1 MLQLVTPPERPRPAL
16 LASIGIHALAASAF
30 GFVPLLAFPIAP
42 GWQGEVWVVTQPD
55 LSLLREVKTV
65 DLRGPDSVRARQASA
80 GGGGLPRSAAEGPR
94 PALSRTTVQPHSIQA
109 ELPAAPPF
117 EQADEFGVPGVPGGL
132 TDGTGTEPGEGPVG
146 ETGGG
151 PIDVRGGGL
160 PPDIVLP
167 VPLETPTPRYPDTAR
182 IARMEGAVVL
192 SATIAADGRVV
203 DVEIERSMGPFLDRA
218 ALDAVSRW
226 RYVPARIGS
235 TPVAVIL
242 RVTLTFRLL

>member
-1 MLQLVTPPERPRPAL
+1 MLQLVTPPERSRPAL

-55 LSLLREVKTV
+55 LSFLREVTKV
-65 DLRGPDSVRARQASA
+65 DLRGPGRRDSAPRGPA
-80 GGGGLPRSAAEGPR
+80 GGGLPAARRDGPRAEPSAA
-94 PALSRTTVQPHSIQA
+94 TVQPTSILA
-109 ELPAAPPF
+109 ELPLPPEF
-117 EQADEFGVPGVPGGL
+117 ETPGALGIDGGIAEPTGSPPGGD
-132 TDGTGTEPGEGPVG
+132 DGDGAPDRL
-146 ETGGG
+146 
-151 PIDVRGGGL
+151 IDVRDGAL

-167 VPLETPTPRYPDTAR
+167 VPLETPSPRYPDTAR
-182 IARMEGAVVL
+182 IARMEGAVIL
-192 SATIAADGRVV
+192 SATIASDGRVV
-203 DVEIERSMGPFLDRA
+203 DVEIEKSMGPFLDRA
-218 ALDAVSRW
+218 ATEAVSRW

>member
-1 MLQLVTPPERPRPAL
+1 MLQLVTPPEHPRPAL

-30 GFVPLLAFPIAP
+30 GFVPLLGFPIAP

-55 LSLLREVKTV
+55 LSLLRDVKIV
-65 DLRGPDSVRARQASA
+65 DLRSPDRQDRPPRGPA
-80 GGGGLPRSAAEGPR
+80 GGGLPSARREGP
-94 PALSRTTVQPHSIQA
+94 PAAPSAPIVQPTSMLA
-109 ELPAAPPF
+109 ELPPAPEF
-117 EQADEFGVPGVPGGL
+117 EPSEDFDYIGSVEEETGPERGGGIRDGVP
-132 TDGTGTEPGEGPVG
+132 D
-146 ETGGG
+146 G
-151 PIDVRGGGL
+151 PIDVRGVGH

>member
-1 MLQLVTPPERPRPAL
+1 MLQLVTPPEHPRPAL

-55 LSLLREVKTV
+55 LSLLRDVKTV
-65 DLRGPDSVRARQASA
+65 DLRGPGRQDRPPRGPA
-80 GGGGLPRSAAEGPR
+80 GGGLTAARREGP
-94 PALSRTTVQPHSIQA
+94 PAAPSAPTVQPTSMIA
-109 ELPAAPPF
+109 ELPPAPEF
-117 EQADEFGVPGVPGGL
+117 EPSEDSDYVGRVDEEPGSERGGGIRGGVP
-132 TDGTGTEPGEGPVG
+132 D
-146 ETGGG
+146 G
-151 PIDVRGGGL
+151 PIDVRGGGA

-226 RYVPARIGS
+226 RYVPARIGP
-235 TPVAVIL
+235 TRVAVIL

>member
-1 MLQLVTPPERPRPAL
+1 MLQLVTPPEHPRPAL

-30 GFVPLLAFPIAP
+30 GFVPLLGFPIAP

-55 LSLLREVKTV
+55 LSFLREVKTV
-65 DLRGPDSVRARQASA
+65 DLRSPDRQDRPPRGPASGGPPAARREGPRAEPSDATVLPTSVLAELPLPPEFEPSEDFGIDGGIGEPMGSPP
-80 GGGGLPRSAAEGPR
+80 GGGGGDG
-94 PALSRTTVQPHSIQA
+94 
-109 ELPAAPPF
+109 AP
-117 EQADEFGVPGVPGGL
+117 GR
-132 TDGTGTEPGEGPVG
+132 
-146 ETGGG
+146 
-151 PIDVRGGGL
+151 PIDVREGGL

-167 VPLETPTPRYPDTAR
+167 VPLETPSPRYPDTAR

-203 DVEIERSMGPFLDRA
+203 DVEIEKTMGPFLDRA
-218 ALDAVSRW
+218 AIEAVSRW
-226 RYVPARIGS
+226 RYIPARIGS

>member
-1 MLQLVTPPERPRPAL
+1 M
-16 LASIGIHALAASAF
+16 
-30 GFVPLLAFPIAP
+30 
-42 GWQGEVWVVTQPD
+42 
-55 LSLLREVKTV
+55 
-65 DLRGPDSVRARQASA
+65 
-80 GGGGLPRSAAEGPR
+80 
-94 PALSRTTVQPHSIQA
+94 
-109 ELPAAPPF
+109 
-117 EQADEFGVPGVPGGL
+117 
-132 TDGTGTEPGEGPVG
+132 
-146 ETGGG
+146 
-151 PIDVRGGGL
+151 

-218 ALDAVSRW
+218 ALEAVSRW

>member
-1 MLQLVTPPERPRPAL
+1 MLQLAMPPEHPRPAL

-30 GFVPLLAFPIAP
+30 SFVPLLAFPNAP

-55 LSLLREVKTV
+55 LSILRDVKTV
-65 DLRGPDSVRARQASA
+65 DLRGPRSVKPRPASA
-80 GGGGLPRSAAEGPR
+80 GGGGLPRPAAQGPR
-94 PALSRTTVQPHSIQA
+94 TALAEAPVQPRSIQA
-109 ELPAAPPF
+109 ELPAAPAF
-117 EQADEFGVPGVPGGL
+117 EPSDESGVLGVPGGL
-132 TDGTGTEPGEGPVG
+132 IDGTGSEPGEGSTREPG
-146 ETGGG
+146 DG

-203 DVEIERSMGPFLDRA
+203 DVEIERSVGPFLDRA
-218 ALDAVSRW
+218 AIEAVSRW

>member
-1 MLQLVTPPERPRPAL
+1 MLQLATPPEHPRPAL

-65 DLRGPDSVRARQASA
+65 DLRGPVPQERAPRGPAS
-80 GGGGLPRSAAEGPR
+80 GRLPAARREGP
-94 PALSRTTVQPHSIQA
+94 PAEPSAPTVQPTSILA
-109 ELPAAPPF
+109 ELPSPP
-117 EQADEFGVPGVPGGL
+117 ELEPPGDFGIRGGVDDTTGSEPGG
-132 TDGTGTEPGEGPVG
+132 GI
-146 ETGGG
+146 GGGDPDG

-167 VPLETPTPRYPDTAR
+167 VPLETPSPRYPDPAR
-182 IARMEGAVVL
+182 IARMEGAVIL
-192 SATIAADGRVV
+192 SATIAADGRVF
-203 DVEIERSMGPFLDRA
+203 DIEIEKSMGPFLDRA
-218 ALDAVSRW
+218 AIDAVTRW

>member
-55 LSLLREVKTV
+55 LSFLREVTKV
-65 DLRGPDSVRARQASA
+65 DLRGPGRRDSAPRGPA
-80 GGGGLPRSAAEGPR
+80 GGGLPAPRRDGPRAEPSAA
-94 PALSRTTVQPHSIQA
+94 TVQPTSILA
-109 ELPAAPPF
+109 ELPLPPDFEPSGDPGIDGGIGEPTGSPPGDGGEDGAP
-117 EQADEFGVPGVPGGL
+117 GR
-132 TDGTGTEPGEGPVG
+132 
-146 ETGGG
+146 
-151 PIDVRGGGL
+151 PIDVRDGAL

-167 VPLETPTPRYPDTAR
+167 VPLETPSPRYPDTAR
-182 IARMEGAVVL
+182 IARMEGAVIL
-192 SATIAADGRVV
+192 SATIASDGRVV
-203 DVEIERSMGPFLDRA
+203 DVEIEKSMGPFLDRA
-218 ALDAVSRW
+218 ATEAVSRW